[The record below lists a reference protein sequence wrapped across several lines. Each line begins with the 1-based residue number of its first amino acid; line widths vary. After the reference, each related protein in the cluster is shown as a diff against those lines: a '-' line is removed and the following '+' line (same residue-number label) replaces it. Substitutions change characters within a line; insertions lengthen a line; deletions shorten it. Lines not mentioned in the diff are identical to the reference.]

1 MSKPDTV
8 IMAMPSWPIRVSAL
22 RALSNNWSGGAP
34 GVTFSPFMA
43 SESQRKGGKKQSLPA
58 LE

>member
-1 MSKPDTV
+1 MFYIATEYFSTASSLH
-8 IMAMPSWPIRVSAL
+8 AMP
-22 RALSNNWSGGAP
+22 AP